1 MGGSCF
7 QKDILNLVYICECEG
22 LHECARYWQMVV
34 DMNEHQKE
42 HFTHKI
48 ISSLFNTVTNKKIAV
63 FGFAFKKDTGDVR
76 ETPALKVVE
85 MLLQDGAIVHVF
97 DPKVKKEDAMA
108 EFKYHNMEIDESRLV
123 FCRTPQE
130 AVEAAHAIAVLTEW
144 DEFKQYPYSEFY
156 NAMMKPAF
164 LFDGRGILNHRELE
178 EVGFEVHAIG
188 KGRGPMAV
196 SAFCRKAENAASAF
210 TSRHHPCASE
220 QFGAVQF
227 AWLDKAADP
236 HCFVLLDVC
245 WCWKVVLHARP
256 SPAWGL
262 QRPSCFEHADY
273 DQDVSTKK

>member
-1 MGGSCF
+1 
-7 QKDILNLVYICECEG
+7 
-22 LHECARYWQMVV
+22 MVV

-144 DEFKQYPYSEFY
+144 DEFKQYPYLEFY
-156 NAMMKPAF
+156 KAMMKPAF
-164 LFDGRGILNHRELE
+164 LFDGRGILGHRELE
-178 EVGFEVHAIG
+178 EIGFEVHAIG
-188 KGRGPMAV
+188 KGRGPDGRLRIL
-196 SAFCRKAENAASAF
+196 SAS
-210 TSRHHPCASE
+210 
-220 QFGAVQF
+220 
-227 AWLDKAADP
+227 
-236 HCFVLLDVC
+236 
-245 WCWKVVLHARP
+245 
-256 SPAWGL
+256 
-262 QRPSCFEHADY
+262 
-273 DQDVSTKK
+273 